1 MAVEMG
7 GSFKMQIPAFL
18 QVAEMC
24 EEREQR
30 LGTCSFKQVSCAML
44 MPIHV

>member
-1 MAVEMG
+1 MAVEVG
-7 GSFKMQIPAFL
+7 GSFKIQIPAFL
-18 QVAEMC
+18 QVPEMF